1 MNKQYNDPLLDELR
15 LRESEAERKVALLH
29 KRIRTAP
36 EGTLRIDAS
45 RNKPEYYQRTNSGSV
60 NNNYLP
66 RKDLPIAQKL
76 AQKDYDERLLKVLE
90 EQLKSIEQFLKNY
103 DPAAPLKVYENLSG
117 PRKALVKP
125 EFLTDEEYVK
135 RWLSVPYRK
144 MGFKAND
151 PEFYTTGGE
160 RVRSK
165 SEVIIAE
172 ALMRH
177 NIPFRYEYPVYQD
190 GVLTAVPDF
199 NCLNVR
205 LRKDYY
211 WEHLGMLDDA
221 VYADNNVRK
230 LNNFSLNP
238 DFDESRLI
246 LTTETKRHPLNTKV
260 VEEKIRRY
268 LL

>member
-1 MNKQYNDPLLDELR
+1 MNNQYSDPLLDELE
-15 LRESEAERKVALLH
+15 LHQREVERRIALLSTRIRNAPVGSLKVAI
-29 KRIRTAP
+29 KN
-36 EGTLRIDAS
+36 
-45 RNKPEYYQRTNSGSV
+45 NKSYYYQRTNSGSV
-60 NNNYLP
+60 NNTYLP
-66 RKDLPIAQKL
+66 REDLPIARML

-177 NIPFRYEYPVYQD
+177 NIPFR
-190 GVLTAVPDF
+190 
-199 NCLNVR
+199 
-205 LRKDYY
+205 
-211 WEHLGMLDDA
+211 
-221 VYADNNVRK
+221 
-230 LNNFSLNP
+230 
-238 DFDESRLI
+238 
-246 LTTETKRHPLNTKV
+246 
-260 VEEKIRRY
+260 
-268 LL
+268 